1 MDNKM
6 DNKKQTSVE
15 WLANEI
21 NAIVPPGHE
30 LKISFLLEK
39 ATQMANEERA
49 DVYTQAFKDASRS
62 ISDAFSKA
70 NLYSNF

>member
-30 LKISFLLEK
+30 LEISFLLEK
-39 ATQMANEERA
+39 ATQMADQERI
-49 DVYTQAFKDASRS
+49 DVYREALTEATKILEDSFKNWD
-62 ISDAFSKA
+62 IK
-70 NLYSNF
+70 Y

>member
-1 MDNKM
+1 M

-30 LKISFLLEK
+30 LEISFLLEK
-39 ATQMANEERA
+39 ATQMADQERI
-49 DVYTQAFKDASRS
+49 DVYRQAFKDATK
-62 ISDAFSKA
+62 ILVDGFK
-70 NLYSNF
+70 NWDIKY